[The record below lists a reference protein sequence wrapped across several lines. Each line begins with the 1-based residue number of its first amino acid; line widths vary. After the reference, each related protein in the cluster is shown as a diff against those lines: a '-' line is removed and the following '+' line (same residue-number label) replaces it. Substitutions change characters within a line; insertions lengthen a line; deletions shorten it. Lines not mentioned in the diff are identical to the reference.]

1 LAKAKA
7 GFRRGTDAC
16 ADVCGEAFALQAL
29 GMVRRNQGR
38 LDEAAT
44 FLGQALKSFQA
55 LRCAYGQACVLFS
68 LGLYH
73 AARGDLKSSERV
85 LMESVELFR
94 SASCP
99 ATRHWRCTSSPRLTP
114 RTATRAARPC

>member
-1 LAKAKA
+1 MKSDAVRYIGQAQVAKRLQGVTFHSSHDDAAILLAKAKA

-29 GMVRRNQGR
+29 GIVRRNQGR

-68 LGLYH
+68 LGTCR
-73 AARGDLKSSERV
+73 ACTG
-85 LMESVELFR
+85 LM
-94 SASCP
+94 
-99 ATRHWRCTSSPRLTP
+99 
-114 RTATRAARPC
+114 